1 MKIDVPLIL
10 HEPLD
15 KEYFMT
21 LYEDHHQVRIAV
33 KVARNVYLRTRVAEA
48 QNWRCCWCG
57 VECDAR
63 RGRKTSATVEHVVPK
78 SQGGADE
85 WENMALA
92 CSDCNGKRGVQDMS
106 EFDPRNYVK
115 VKSKQQWKKSARVEH
130 YLKRG
135 RKFAAMDWK
144 VSERVQ
150 CMEDWLRSLHPHL
163 NEEIRAKLVDAL
175 AV

>member
-10 HEPLD
+10 HEPLG
-15 KEYFMT
+15 KEYFKT
-21 LYEDHHQVRIAV
+21 LYTDHQQIRIAV

-57 VECDAR
+57 IKCDAR
-63 RGRKTSATVEHVVPK
+63 RGRKDSATVEHVVPK
-78 SQGGADE
+78 SKGGADE

-92 CSDCNGKRGVQDMS
+92 CSECNGRRGVQDIE

-115 VKSKQQWKKSARVEH
+115 TKSKRDYRSDARVER

-135 RKFAAMDWK
+135 RKFAEMDWK
-144 VSERVQ
+144 VSDRVQ
-150 CMEDWLRSLHPHL
+150 SMEDWLRSLHPQL
-163 NEEIRAKLVDAL
+163 NEVIRKKLVDAL
-175 AV
+175 AA

>member
-21 LYEDHHQVRIAV
+21 LYKDPNQVTIAV

-57 VECDAR
+57 VECDVR

-78 SQGGADE
+78 SLGGADE

-92 CSDCNGKRGVQDMS
+92 CSSCNGRRGVQDIE
-106 EFDPRNYVK
+106 EFNPHAYVK
-115 VKSKQQWKKSARVEH
+115 TKGKKVMRWDARIEH

-135 RKFAAMDWK
+135 RKFAEMDWK

-150 CMEDWLRSLHPHL
+150 CMEDWLRSLHPNIHD
-163 NEEIRAKLVDAL
+163 EIRNKLVDAL
-175 AV
+175 AA